1 MESATSSERSPAA
14 DAAGPGR
21 RMSRDE
27 RREQILHAATA
38 VFAAG
43 GYAGTSTDQV
53 ARAAG
58 VSQPYVVRMFGT
70 KHELFAEVFERIGSR
85 IVAAFSAVPR
95 GPEAGDQLAST
106 YVRLLADRDFL
117 LVMMH
122 GFAAGADSV
131 FGARS
136 REFFVEVFEVYRD
149 RTGGTPEQARDFL
162 AQGML
167 LNTLLAIGAP
177 EHFGEDPRLA
187 ELMLCA
193 FGDALPAVDPAVHRP
208 ADAAGP
214 AHRMQ
219 GAPDRGRAGP
229 RPEPSRR

>member
-1 MESATSSERSPAA
+1 MESVTSSDRAPAA
-14 DAAGPGR
+14 VAGEATR

-27 RREQILHAATA
+27 RREQILDAATA
-38 VFAAG
+38 AFAAG

-70 KHELFAEVFERIGSR
+70 KHDLFAEVFDRIGRR
-85 IVAAFSAVPR
+85 IVEAFAAVPR
-95 GPEAGDQLAST
+95 GPEAARALAEA
-106 YVRLLADRDFL
+106 YVRLLADRDLL
-117 LVMMH
+117 LVLMH
-122 GFAAGADSV
+122 GFAAGADPV

-136 REFFVEVFEVYRD
+136 REIFIEIFELHMD

-177 EHFGEDPRLA
+177 DHFAADPRLA
-187 ELMLCA
+187 EVVRCA
-193 FGDALPAVDPAVHRP
+193 FGDALAAVDP
-208 ADAAGP
+208 G
-214 AHRMQ
+214 AH
-219 GAPDRGRAGP
+219 GAPGAAAR
-229 RPEPSRR
+229 

>member
-1 MESATSSERSPAA
+1 MESATSSERAPSVE
-14 DAAGPGR
+14 AGEPTR

-27 RREQILHAATA
+27 RREQILDAATA

-70 KHELFAEVFERIGSR
+70 KHELFAEVFDRIGRR
-85 IVAAFSAVPR
+85 IVGAFSAVPR
-95 GPEAGDQLAST
+95 GPEAAAELGSA
-106 YVRLLADRDFL
+106 YVRLLADRNLL
-117 LVMMH
+117 LVLMH
-122 GFAAGADSV
+122 GFAAGADPV

-136 REFFVEVFEVYRD
+136 REIFVQIFEIYQD
-149 RTGGTPEQARDFL
+149 RTGGTLEQARDFL

-177 EHFGEDPRLA
+177 EHFGDDPRLA
-187 ELMLCA
+187 ALMLCA
-193 FGDALPAVDPAVHRP
+193 FGDALPAVDPAAQV
-208 ADAAGP
+208 
-214 AHRMQ
+214 
-219 GAPDRGRAGP
+219 APDRGRAAP
-229 RPEPSRR
+229 RPESSRR

>member
-1 MESATSSERSPAA
+1 MESVSSSERTSPVE
-14 DAAGPGR
+14 AGGPAR

-27 RREQILHAATA
+27 RREQILDAATS

-70 KHELFAEVFERIGSR
+70 KHELFAEVFDRIGRR
-85 IVAAFSAVPR
+85 IIDAFSAVPR
-95 GPEAGDQLAST
+95 GPHAGDELAAA
-106 YVRLLADRDFL
+106 YVHLLADRDLL
-117 LVMMH
+117 LVLMH
-122 GFAAGADSV
+122 GFVAGADPV

-136 REFFVEVFEVYRD
+136 REIFVEIFELHQD

-177 EHFGEDPRLA
+177 EHFNTDPRLGQVVR
-187 ELMLCA
+187 CA
-193 FGDALPAVDPAVHRP
+193 FGEALAAVDPATP
-208 ADAAGP
+208 DGPPDAT
-214 AHRMQ
+214 
-219 GAPDRGRAGP
+219 GA
-229 RPEPSRR
+229 SR

>member
-1 MESATSSERSPAA
+1 MESAPSSARAQVAEPEPSA
-14 DAAGPGR
+14 R

-27 RREQILHAATA
+27 RREQMIDAATA

-43 GYAGTSTDQV
+43 GYAGTSVDQV

-70 KHELFAEVFERIGSR
+70 KHELFAEVFDRIGRR
-85 IVAAFSAVPR
+85 IVAAFSAVPA
-95 GPEAGDQLAST
+95 GPAAGDELAAT
-106 YVRLLADRDFL
+106 YVRLLADRDLL

-122 GFAAGADSV
+122 GFLAGADPD

-136 REFFVEVFEVYRD
+136 REFFVEVFEVYVD
-149 RTGGTPEQARDFL
+149 RTGGTLDQARDFL

-177 EHFGEDPRLA
+177 EHFGTDPRLG
-187 ELMLCA
+187 ELVRCA
-193 FGDALPAVDPAVHRP
+193 FGDALPAVDPA
-208 ADAAGP
+208 A
-214 AHRMQ
+214 Q
-219 GAPDRGRAGP
+219 RAGEQGPDEPGPVEP
-229 RPEPSRR
+229 RLPSGR